1 MSPLYLLYSVY
12 IPFYKK
18 VNYEVVTVDTA
29 EDAVNSSVLAT
40 TVVVNPEKAKADTAC
55 DDPWTLVLAVP
66 KLFISVHEDPFQNS
80 VFAVLEPSFP
90 PKHKARDV
98 LPLAPGNCLPSFKS
112 ATSVQLDPSHVSVLA
127 IVASPPKI

>member
-55 DDPWTLVLAVP
+55 DDP
-66 KLFISVHEDPFQNS
+66 
-80 VFAVLEPSFP
+80 
-90 PKHKARDV
+90 
-98 LPLAPGNCLPSFKS
+98 
-112 ATSVQLDPSHVSVLA
+112 
-127 IVASPPKI
+127 